1 MRKLIV
7 GVLVV
12 GCGSSTPP
20 QPSPVHVVVAQTAPP
35 TEKESALELGYIGST
50 VLVPDA
56 EKTLVASAK
65 VVLACYANEPQAKK
79 IPMAVRVVVEPTGEA
94 RTVTLTREEGS
105 GLSRD
110 ALACVARALRDSVFA
125 APGPEGAILIFH
137 LTYHPELAKGQVL
150 GPPRQIVL
158 GPGLGQ

>member
-12 GCGSSTPP
+12 GCGSSTAP
-20 QPSPVHVVVAQTAPP
+20 QPSPAQVVVAQTAPP
-35 TEKESALELGYIGST
+35 PEKESALEFGDIGST

-56 EKTLVASAK
+56 EKTLVARTK
-65 VVLACYANEPQAKK
+65 VVLACYANEPQSTK
-79 IPMAVRVVVEPTGEA
+79 IPMAIRVNVEPTGEA
-94 RTVTLTREEGS
+94 RTVTLTREEGP

-125 APGPEGAILIFH
+125 APGPRGATLIFY

-150 GPPRQIVL
+150 DPPRQIVL